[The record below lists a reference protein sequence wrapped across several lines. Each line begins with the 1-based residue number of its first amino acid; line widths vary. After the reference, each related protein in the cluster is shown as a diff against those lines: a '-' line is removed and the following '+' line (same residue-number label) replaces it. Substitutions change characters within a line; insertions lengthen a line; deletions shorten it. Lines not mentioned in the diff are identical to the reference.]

1 VTFYSDDYR
10 ATLGVA
16 LRARRQR
23 SRADADRLAA
33 RLRDCMRQIERTP
46 AIGRPM
52 RIQADFPGALSFA
65 CGTWLIIYSVRG
77 GDLYAHALEFV
88 GF

>member
-1 VTFYSDDYR
+1 
-10 ATLGVA
+10 
-16 LRARRQR
+16 
-23 SRADADRLAA
+23 
-33 RLRDCMRQIERTP
+33 
-46 AIGRPM
+46 M